1 MTAEGGSPELGIE
14 PERRFF
20 WVASYPRSG
29 NTLVRIALNRILQG
43 PDRQL
48 ALDEDFP
55 EYDHRGPFPTNGVA
69 FPGRDGPVVFMK
81 THWCQPLERVPSIG
95 AIYLVRH
102 PIDVFLSGINY
113 IFLEHEKYEAFRLFF
128 GGDGP
133 QRVEE
138 LAEACK
144 LDGYLD
150 RFVAEQGLWPFRFH
164 SGTWV
169 QNVLGWADAS
179 KSTTMIVRYD
189 ELVGDL
195 PGTMRQ
201 VLQRAGI
208 DVAEERFDRGIDQAL
223 AGTRP
228 NGGFFW
234 RGSTDTKSQ
243 FFTPARIRQVED
255 AFRPLIGNRFF

>member
-1 MTAEGGSPELGIE
+1 M
-14 PERRFF
+14 
-20 WVASYPRSG
+20 ASYPRSG

-81 THWCQPLERVPSIG
+81 THWCQPLERESSIG

-113 IFLEHEKYEAFRLFF
+113 IFLEHEKYEAFRQFF
-128 GGDGP
+128 GDDGP

-138 LAEACK
+138 LAEAGK

-150 RFVAEQGLWPFRFH
+150 RLSPNRDYGR
-164 SGTWV
+164 SG
-169 QNVLGWADAS
+169 
-179 KSTTMIVRYD
+179 
-189 ELVGDL
+189 
-195 PGTMRQ
+195 
-201 VLQRAGI
+201 
-208 DVAEERFDRGIDQAL
+208 
-223 AGTRP
+223 
-228 NGGFFW
+228 
-234 RGSTDTKSQ
+234 
-243 FFTPARIRQVED
+243 FTPED
-255 AFRPLIGNRFF
+255 MGAECSGLGRCAKIHDDDRTL